1 MKKTLL
7 ALLLLSSATT
17 FAQTSPSKQAL
28 VDKLLELQRPGIEQS
43 AQALALRPAL
53 QMEQLVKVA
62 LQTRVPPDKRDAVA
76 KAVEADLKKYA
87 DEVVPLMR
95 QRAVKLAPATVG
107 LLLAEKFSEDELRQL
122 IAIIE
127 SPVNR
132 KFHQLGG
139 ELQKSGRQA
148 GAGHGPHGRPQGQGA
163 GCGRRPT
170 PGLAQA
176 SGPAFSQA
184 RKRRRVRTKTVVGLT
199 GSPMC
204 YTKLTSV

>member
-132 KFHQLGG
+132 KFQQLGG
-139 ELQKSGRQA
+139 ELQKSLADKLVQDMGPTVDPKVKALAVAVDQHLGLPKPA
-148 GAGHGPHGRPQGQGA
+148 AQPSAKPAKGA
-163 GCGRRPT
+163 
-170 PGLAQA
+170 A
-176 SGPAFSQA
+176 SAPKQ
-184 RKRRRVRTKTVVGLT
+184 
-199 GSPMC
+199 
-204 YTKLTSV
+204 